1 MKGSQYVAKFLKAVG
16 ADNVFLVQGGACAF
30 MVDAVAQE
38 PGMKYTC
45 FQHEQAAA
53 MAADALWR
61 TTGQLGV
68 TFCTSGPGASNLVT
82 GIACGYYDS
91 IPSLHITGQVN
102 YEEQR
107 LYRNAPVRQAGFQ
120 QMDIVS
126 MVKPVSKYSV
136 AVTNHEEMRHELKRA
151 VEQAYH
157 GRMGPVVVDV
167 PMNLQNA
174 EMDNDELLLPDIE
187 YSVDTGIDT
196 TDLANK
202 IQQFLNE
209 SNRPL
214 VVFGAGV
221 GLADSHGTLE
231 QWLNRNDIPF
241 VSTWASL
248 NYFNHDTPNYI
259 GHFGVYGNRGGN
271 FAIQNADNILVL
283 GSRLDNRQ
291 RSGNPANFAPHA
303 KVFVVDL
310 DPAELEKLDPD
321 RYQHQVQFDLR
332 NLPSVLQKIEPQAID
347 STWADY
353 LQMLK
358 SKYFNKDTS
367 GYSQTHGTMSPYLV
381 VQRLQE
387 LADDDA
393 IITTDA
399 GANHCWVYQSFY
411 KNSNQLL
418 MTSSGHYAMGYALPA
433 SIGAALVAPGRQ
445 QICSNGECGIQ
456 MNLQE
461 LQTVKEYDLDIKVV
475 IFNNSGM
482 GMIKQFQDTYMA
494 GRYSA
499 TAPSPQGGPGR
510 PDFALIAKAFDFDYV
525 CVESLDQVTADLLR
539 PGRRII
545 EIIIDQGTQIEPKLE
560 MGRPINDQSPLVS
573 DADFEAGNQFFS
585 YERRR

>member
-1 MKGSQYVAKFLKAVG
+1 MKGSQYVAQFLKAVG
-16 ADNVFLVQGGACAF
+16 ANNVFLVQGGACAF
-30 MVDAVAQE
+30 MVDAVSQE
-38 PGMKYTC
+38 PGMKFTC

-68 TFCTSGPGASNLVT
+68 TFCTSGPGASNLIT

-102 YEEQR
+102 YEEQKQ
-107 LYRNAPVRQAGFQ
+107 YRNAPVRQAGFQ

-126 MVKPVSKYSV
+126 MVRPVSKYAV
-136 AVTNHEEMRHELKRA
+136 AVTTHDEMRHELKRA
-151 VEQAYH
+151 VEQAYA
-157 GRMGPVVVDV
+157 GRMGPVIVDI

-174 EMDNDELLLPDIE
+174 EMDNSELLLPTQPVA
-187 YSVDTGIDT
+187 VDTGIDSRAVAT
-196 TDLANK
+196 K
-202 IQQFLNE
+202 ITEFLSGAE
-209 SNRPL
+209 RPL
-214 VVFGAGV
+214 VIFGAGV
-221 GLADSHGTLE
+221 GLAGTERSLE
-231 QWLNRNDIPF
+231 SWLNTNHIPF

-248 NYFNHDTPNYI
+248 NYFNHDTPNYV

-271 FAIQNADNILVL
+271 FAIQNADRILVL

-291 RSGNPANFAPHA
+291 RSGNPNNFAPHA
-303 KVFVVDL
+303 QFMVLDL
-310 DPAELEKLDPD
+310 DPAELQKLDPD
-321 RYQHQVQFDLR
+321 RYTNQIWFDLR
-332 NLPSVLQKIEPQAID
+332 KLPEVLPQVKINEISQ
-347 STWADY
+347 TWSRY
-353 LQMLK
+353 LQNLK

-381 VQRLQE
+381 VERLQAI
-387 LADDDA
+387 ADDNA

-411 KNSNQLL
+411 KNQDQLL

-433 SIGAALVAPGRQ
+433 SIGAALVAPDRQ
-445 QICSNGECGIQ
+445 QICCNGDAGIQ

-461 LQTVKEYDLDIKVV
+461 LQTVKEYDLDVKVV
-475 IFNNSGM
+475 IFNNFGL
-482 GMIKQFQDTYMA
+482 GMIKQFQDSYMG
-494 GRYSA
+494 GRYAA
-499 TAPSPQGGPGR
+499 TDLGPGR
-510 PDFALIAKAFDFDYV
+510 PDFAKVAHAFDFDYAR
-525 CVESLDQVTADLLR
+525 VETLDQVTADLLR

-545 EIIIDQGTQIEPKLE
+545 EIMISPGCQIEPKLE

-573 DADFEAGNQFFS
+573 DADFAEGNPFFN

>member
-1 MKGSQYVAKFLKAVG
+1 MKGSQYVAQFLRAVG
-16 ADNVFLVQGGACAF
+16 ANNVFLVQGGACAF
-30 MVDAVAQE
+30 MVDAVALE
-38 PGMKYTC
+38 PGMRYTC

-68 TFCTSGPGASNLVT
+68 TFCTSGPGASNLIT

-102 YEEQR
+102 YEEQKQ
-107 LYRNAPVRQAGFQ
+107 YRGAAVRQAGFQ

-126 MVKPVSKYSV
+126 MVRPVCKYAV
-136 AVTNHEEMRHELKRA
+136 AVTTHDEMRHELKRA
-151 VEQAYH
+151 VEQAYE
-157 GRMGPVVVDV
+157 GRMGPVVVDI

-174 EMDNDELLLPDIE
+174 EMDNSELLLPDPVVA
-187 YSVDTGIDT
+187 VDTT
-196 TDLANK
+196 VSATNLAQR
-202 IQQFLNE
+202 ITEFL
-209 SNRPL
+209 SVAQRPL

-221 GLADSHGTLE
+221 GLAGSEPVLE
-231 QWLNRNDIPF
+231 TWLNQHHVPF

-248 NYFNHDTPNYI
+248 NYFNHDTANYI

-271 FAIQNADNILVL
+271 FAIQNADRILVL

-291 RSGNPANFAPHA
+291 RSGNPNNFAPHA
-303 KVFVVDL
+303 QIFVVDL
-310 DPAELEKLDPD
+310 DPAELEKLDPA
-321 RYQHQVQFDLR
+321 RYQYQACFDLR
-332 NLPSVLQKIEPQAID
+332 KLAQVLKQVQAPQI
-347 STWADY
+347 TEQWTQY
-353 LQMLK
+353 LAQLK

-367 GYSQTHGTMSPYLV
+367 GYSRTHGTMSPYLV
-381 VQRLQE
+381 VERLQQ
-387 LADDDA
+387 LADRDA

-399 GANHCWVYQSFY
+399 GANHCWVYQTFY
-411 KNSNQLL
+411 KNSDQLL

-433 SIGAALVAPGRQ
+433 SIGAALVAPDRQ
-445 QICSNGECGIQ
+445 QICCNGDAGIQ

-475 IFNNSGM
+475 VFNNFGL
-482 GMIKQFQDTYMA
+482 GMIRQFQDTYMG
-494 GRYSA
+494 GRYAA
-499 TAPSPQGGPGR
+499 TDVGPGR
-510 PDFALIAKAFDFDYV
+510 PDFSKVAHAFDFDYAR
-525 CVESLDQVTADLLR
+525 VESLDQVTQDLLR

-545 EIIIDQGTQIEPKLE
+545 EIMIDPGCQIEPKLE

-573 DADFEAGNQFFS
+573 DQEFAESNPFFH